1 MKLELPQSQFQLLT
15 DWNEIGVPRS
25 HKNQRFENGCQLRSE
40 KRGIAAALGKLVTAR
55 ARRAGLTI

>member
-25 HKNQRFENGCQLRSE
+25 HKNQRFENGCHCAAKS
-40 KRGIAAALGKLVTAR
+40 AALRPRLGSW
-55 ARRAGLTI
+55 